1 MKVSRSFAHYARY
14 ASLNVLGM
22 AGLSCYILADTFFVA
37 QGLGANGLTAL
48 NLAIPVYNLIHGAG
62 LMLGMGGATQYS
74 IAMGRK
80 ETDRPPQIF
89 THTLLLGAVLAA
101 GFVLVGLLFSHSI
114 AQLLGADAAV
124 LPMTETY
131 LRTLLL
137 FAPAF
142 LLNDIILSFVRNDQS
157 PQLSMA
163 AMVTGSL
170 SNVALDY
177 LFIFP
182 LGMGMFGAVL
192 ATGLAPIISL
202 CVLSLHFFRHKNGFR
217 PARPKLS
224 GKMAGTVFSLG
235 FPSLVTEFSSGIV
248 IILFNALLL
257 SLAGNTAVAAYGVVA
272 NLSLVIL
279 AVFTGVAQGTQP
291 LLSSAFGLKHFT
303 QLKLLL
309 RYAVIT
315 VLVLSTLFYL
325 FILWQPDWIVSWFNS
340 QQNAQLQ
347 QTARQ
352 GLLLYFTGIFFAG
365 INILLSIF
373 FTSTEQPVPGQVIS
387 LLRGL
392 FLIVPAALLLSA
404 WLGAPGIW
412 LSFPA
417 AELVTLVIGGGIYLA
432 QRKNGRIR
440 QSKSTTHRKG
450 QNR

>member
-1 MKVSRSFAHYARY
+1 
-14 ASLNVLGM
+14 
-22 AGLSCYILADTFFVA
+22 
-37 QGLGANGLTAL
+37 
-48 NLAIPVYNLIHGAG
+48 
-62 LMLGMGGATQYS
+62 ML
-74 IAMGRK
+74 
-80 ETDRPPQIF
+80 
-89 THTLLLGAVLAA
+89 AVL
-101 GFVLVGLLFSHSI
+101 FVLVGLLFSRPI
-114 AQLLGADAAV
+114 AQLLGADNTV

-131 LRTLLL
+131 LHTLLL

-142 LLNDIILSFVRNDQS
+142 LLNDIVICFVRNDGN

-163 AMVTGSL
+163 AMITGSL
-170 SNVALDY
+170 SNVVLDY

-182 LGMGMFGAVL
+182 LGMGMFGAVF

-224 GKMAGTVFSLG
+224 GKMAGKVFSLG

-291 LLSSAFGLKHFT
+291 LLSTAFGLKHFT
-303 QLKLLL
+303 QLKLLM
-309 RYAVIT
+309 RYAVLT
-315 VLVLSTLFYL
+315 VLVLSALFYL
-325 FILWQPDWIVSWFNS
+325 FILWQPDLIVSWFNS
-340 QQNAQLQ
+340 EQNAQLQ
-347 QTARQ
+347 ETARQ

-373 FTSTEQPVPGQVIS
+373 FTSTEQSLPGQVVS

-404 WLGAPGIW
+404 WLGVPGIW

-417 AELVTLVIGGGIYLA
+417 AELLTLVIGGWIYLGRR
-432 QRKNGRIR
+432 RKLG
-440 QSKSTTHRKG
+440 K
-450 QNR
+450 

>member
-1 MKVSRSFAHYARY
+1 MKISRSFAQYAWY
-14 ASLNVLGM
+14 ASFNVLGM
-22 AGLSCYILADTFFVA
+22 VGLSCYILADTFFVA
-37 QGLGANGLTAL
+37 QGLGSNGLTAL
-48 NLAIPVYNLIHGAG
+48 NLAIPVYNLIHGTG

-74 IAMGRK
+74 IALGRK
-80 ETDRPPQIF
+80 ETDRLHQIF
-89 THTLLLGAVLAA
+89 THTLLLGAMLAA
-101 GFVLVGLLFSHSI
+101 VFVLVGLLFSQPI
-114 AQLLGADAAV
+114 AQLLGADNTV
-124 LPMTETY
+124 LSMTETY

-142 LLNDIILSFVRNDQS
+142 LLNDIILCFVRNDGS

-170 SNVALDY
+170 SNVVLDY

-182 LGMGMFGAVL
+182 LGMGMFGAVF

-202 CVLSLHFFRHKNGFR
+202 CVLSLHFFRRKNGFR
-217 PARPKLS
+217 PVRPKFS
-224 GKMAGTVFSLG
+224 GTIAGKVFSLG

-303 QLKLLL
+303 QLKLLM

-315 VLVLSTLFYL
+315 VLVLSLLFYL
-325 FILWQPDWIVSWFNS
+325 FLLWQPDLIVSWFNS
-340 QQNAQLQ
+340 EQNLELQ

-373 FTSTEQPVPGQVIS
+373 FTSTEQSLPGQAVS

-404 WLGAPGIW
+404 WLGVPGIW

-417 AELVTLVIGGGIYLA
+417 AELLTMIVGGWIYLR
-432 QRKNGRIR
+432 QGKRRK
-440 QSKSTTHRKG
+440 K
-450 QNR
+450 

>member
-1 MKVSRSFAHYARY
+1 MKVSRSFAQYARY
-14 ASLNVLGM
+14 ASFNVLGM
-22 AGLSCYILADTFFVA
+22 VGLSCYILADTFFVA

-48 NLAIPVYNLIHGAG
+48 NLAIPVYNLIHGTG

-80 ETDRPPQIF
+80 ETDRLHQIF
-89 THTLLLGAVLAA
+89 THTLLLGA
-101 GFVLVGLLFSHSI
+101 
-114 AQLLGADAAV
+114 DNTV
-124 LPMTETY
+124 LPMTEIY
-131 LRTLLL
+131 LHTLLL

-142 LLNDIILSFVRNDQS
+142 LLNDIVICFVRNDCN

-163 AMVTGSL
+163 AMITGSL
-170 SNVALDY
+170 SNVVLDY

-182 LGMGMFGAVL
+182 LGMGMFGAVF

-224 GKMAGTVFSLG
+224 GKMAGKVFSLG

-291 LLSSAFGLKHFT
+291 LLSTAFGLKHFT

-309 RYAVIT
+309 RYAVLT
-315 VLVLSTLFYL
+315 VLVLSALFYL
-325 FILWQPDWIVSWFNS
+325 FILWQPDLIVSWFNS
-340 QQNAQLQ
+340 EQNAQLQ
-347 QTARQ
+347 ETARQ

-373 FTSTEQPVPGQVIS
+373 FTSTEQSLPGQVVS

-404 WLGAPGIW
+404 WLGVPGIW

-417 AELVTLVIGGGIYLA
+417 AELLTLVIGGWIYL
-432 QRKNGRIR
+432 RRRGKLG
-440 QSKSTTHRKG
+440 K
-450 QNR
+450 

>member
-1 MKVSRSFAHYARY
+1 MKVSRSFTQYARY
-14 ASLNVLGM
+14 ASFNVLGM
-22 AGLSCYILADTFFVA
+22 VGLSCYILADTFFVA
-37 QGLGANGLTAL
+37 QGLGSNGLTAL
-48 NLAIPVYNLIHGAG
+48 NLAIPVYNLIHGTG

-80 ETDRPPQIF
+80 ETDRLHQIF
-89 THTLLLGAVLAA
+89 THTLLLGAVLAVI
-101 GFVLVGLLFSHSI
+101 FVLTGLLLSQPI
-114 AQLLGADAAV
+114 AQLLGADHTV
-124 LPMTETY
+124 LPMTEIY

-142 LLNDIILSFVRNDQS
+142 LLNDIILCFVRNDS
-157 PQLSMA
+157 NPQLAMA

-170 SNVALDY
+170 SNVVLDY

-182 LGMGMFGAVL
+182 LGMGMFGAVF

-202 CVLSLHFFRHKNGFR
+202 CVLSLHFFRQKNGFH
-217 PARPKLS
+217 PVRPKLS
-224 GKMAGTVFSLG
+224 GAIAGKVFSLG

-248 IILFNALLL
+248 IILFNTLLL

-303 QLKLLL
+303 QLKLFL
-309 RYAVIT
+309 RYALIT
-315 VLVLSTLFYL
+315 VLILSAIFYL
-325 FILWQPDWIVSWFNS
+325 FILWQPDLIVSWFNS
-340 QQNAQLQ
+340 EQNQQLQ
-347 QTARQ
+347 ETARQ
-352 GLLLYFTGIFFAG
+352 GLLLYFIGIFFAG

-373 FTSTEQPVPGQVIS
+373 FTSTEQSLPGQVVS

-392 FLIVPAALLLSA
+392 FLIVPAALLLST
-404 WLGAPGIW
+404 WLGVPGIW

-417 AELVTLVIGGGIYLA
+417 AELLTLLVGGWLYL
-432 QRKNGRIR
+432 R
-440 QSKSTTHRKG
+440 QSKKQQSKA
-450 QNR
+450 